1 MIDDNNNNDNNDIKR
16 IIRITAIIIMHSIF
30 RKTGHV
36 CSMSRK
42 CILFDYTYRW
52 LLL

>member
-16 IIRITAIIIMHSIF
+16 IIRIIAIMHSIF
-30 RKTGHV
+30 KKTGHV

-42 CILFDYTYRW
+42 YILFDYSYRW
-52 LLL
+52 LQL